1 MAWLLRILV
10 LLVAGA
16 VLLVFLAMAALMLLL
31 SCLRWLITGR
41 KPDFVIMLNAVQR
54 YKNMAAGQPTRGLH
68 SDDVIEA
75 EVREVKDKPPQLPR

>member
-31 SCLRWLITGR
+31 SCL
-41 KPDFVIMLNAVQR
+41 IMLNAVQR

>member
-16 VLLVFLAMAALMLLL
+16 VLLVFLAMAAVMLLL

-41 KPDFVIMLNAVQR
+41 KPDFVIMLKAVQR
-54 YKNMAAGQPTRGLH
+54 YKNMAARQPTHGPH
-68 SDDVIEA
+68 SDDIIEA
-75 EVREVKDKPPQLPR
+75 EVREVKDKPPQLPS